1 MRVWDCFF
9 VPLSWQDEK
18 ISFSI
23 SLPCTKFNILLVLL
37 KQSVLWTLVSY
48 LDPSAGK
55 KKKNGNARRQALV
68 WESSKFYCVS
78 MRVTKIR
85 SRAPQW
91 KRFCS
96 CFDRADFRALSKVSN
111 QPQMSHFGH
120 YVNFNLFLTFVR
132 SWYHVTVWAW
142 AQMYG
147 PVRCEIEVWWF
158 SVRYLPVEYIIYVL
172 LLCERKKKQ
181 IGTKS
186 TFIWI
191 DLTTKAN
198 YWMTSFDC
206 WSAYNHCWY
215 QL

>member
-1 MRVWDCFF
+1 MTSAGKEKNPQEGSNPRGFETREGLGLFLCPTF
-9 VPLSWQDEK
+9 VTGRK
-18 ISFSI
+18 NIFI

-37 KQSVLWTLVSY
+37 KQSVLWKLVSY

-55 KKKNGNARRQALV
+55 KKKGNARRQALV

-85 SRAPQW
+85 SRAQQW

-96 CFDRADFRALSKVSN
+96 CFDWADFRALSKVSN

-132 SWYHVTVWAW
+132 SWYHVTFWAW

-172 LLCERKKKQ
+172 LLCERKRNR
-181 IGTKS
+181 S
-186 TFIWI
+186 ER
-191 DLTTKAN
+191 N
-198 YWMTSFDC
+198 RP
-206 WSAYNHCWY
+206 
-215 QL
+215 

>member
-1 MRVWDCFF
+1 M
-9 VPLSWQDEK
+9 
-18 ISFSI
+18 
-23 SLPCTKFNILLVLL
+23 T
-37 KQSVLWTLVSY
+37 
-48 LDPSAGK
+48 SAGK
-55 KKKNGNARRQALV
+55 EKKSSGGIESTRVRVPWGSGAVSLSHFRDRTKKHLSLFHNLAQNLTSFLFCLNKVFCENWCLILTLTLEKKKGNARRQALV

-85 SRAPQW
+85 SRAQQW

-96 CFDRADFRALSKVSN
+96 CFDWADFRALSKVSN

-132 SWYHVTVWAW
+132 SWYHVTIWAW

-172 LLCERKKKQ
+172 LLCERKRNR
-181 IGTKS
+181 S
-186 TFIWI
+186 ER
-191 DLTTKAN
+191 N
-198 YWMTSFDC
+198 RP
-206 WSAYNHCWY
+206 
-215 QL
+215 

>member
-1 MRVWDCFF
+1 MKTGV
-9 VPLSWQDEK
+9 LSWP
-18 ISFSI
+18 FR
-23 SLPCTKFNILLVLL
+23 
-37 KQSVLWTLVSY
+37 W
-48 LDPSAGK
+48 K
-55 KKKNGNARRQALV
+55 KKKKGNARRQALV

-85 SRAPQW
+85 SRAQQW

-96 CFDRADFRALSKVSN
+96 CFDWADFRALSKVSN

-132 SWYHVTVWAW
+132 SWYHVTIWAW

-172 LLCERKKKQ
+172 LLCERKRNR
-181 IGTKS
+181 S
-186 TFIWI
+186 ER
-191 DLTTKAN
+191 N
-198 YWMTSFDC
+198 RP
-206 WSAYNHCWY
+206 
-215 QL
+215 